1 MAALDQYFEEAL
13 PHTDS
18 FGEDNSYS
26 EKWESG
32 TDSIAD
38 SDGNDSDGFDCNI
51 CFDCV
56 QDPVVTLCG
65 HLYCWPCIYKWL
77 HFHNL
82 SNQENGEEQSPQC
95 PVCKTEVSQSSLVP
109 LYGRG
114 QTTKPSKGKSHH
126 VGSMIPQRPHG
137 PLSLVDPRRP
147 FNAST
152 SAVPQ
157 PSSQFYHGHY
167 PYYHPQQFNSISSSS
182 NSGMLGM
189 DGALRNA
196 FDSRIGV
203 FGEMVYARVFG
214 NQVTNVYAYPDTY
227 NLAVNSNPRIRRHLM
242 QADKQL
248 NRICFFLL
256 CSLVLCLLLF

>member
-1 MAALDQYFEEAL
+1 MAALDQYFDEAVSQ
-13 PHTDS
+13 TDS
-18 FGEDNSYS
+18 FGEENSYS

-32 TDSIAD
+32 AD
-38 SDGNDSDGFDCNI
+38 SDRTDSNGFDCNI
-51 CFDCV
+51 CLECV

-82 SNQENGEEQSPQC
+82 SNEEYGEQQSPQC

-114 QTTKPSKGKSHH
+114 QTTKPSSKGKSHH
-126 VGSMIPQRPHG
+126 MGNMIPQRPHG
-137 PLSLVDPRRP
+137 PSSSVYRRRP
-147 FNAST
+147 FNNATT

-157 PSSQFYHGHY
+157 PSSQFYNGHY
-167 PYYHPQQFNSISSSS
+167 PYYHHPQQFNSIPSSS
-182 NSGMLGM
+182 NSGMLRM

-203 FGEMVYARVFG
+203 FGEMIYARVFG

-227 NLAVNSNPRIRRHLM
+227 NLSWNSNPRIRRHLM
-242 QADKQL
+242 QTDKQL
-248 NRICFFLL
+248 NRISFFLL
-256 CSLVLCLLLF
+256 CTIVLCLLLF